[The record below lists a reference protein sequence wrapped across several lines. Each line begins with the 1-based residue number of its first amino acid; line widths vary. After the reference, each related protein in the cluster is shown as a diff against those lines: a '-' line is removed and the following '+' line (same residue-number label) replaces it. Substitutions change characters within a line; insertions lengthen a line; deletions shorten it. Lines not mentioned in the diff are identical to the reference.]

1 MRSQGAYADYFALL
15 LVSIVEEERD
25 YGISGKT
32 TA

>member
-1 MRSQGAYADYFALL
+1 MRSQGAYAVLFALL

-25 YGISGKT
+25 YDISGKT